1 MPFLKY
7 PEIENHYRTKEV
19 QYVLDKFPHME
30 NEQYILQEKLDGS
43 CVSLVFSKDGKLTP
57 AKRSGVIHEN
67 ENFYDIWNVLHN
79 QYSEGVIYL
88 LSDYAKSIKSELN
101 VYGELFGKGIQRR
114 INYGNEKCV
123 RFFDLRIDDVMMSPV
138 EMEDIFRSLNIEDML
153 VPNFGV
159 VKGLNKALEF
169 DVEDKMT
176 LLNPEGGD
184 LIEGIVIKPYNGMF
198 QVDGGI
204 FYLKKKREKFKES
217 KPKKEIAPVD
227 SKLEYLQSSFRD
239 YITENRVLGI
249 FSKYGEIEKPTQI
262 GEYIKHVLE
271 DAKNDFLKDYGDEMS
286 DLDKKDMK
294 YVYNVSKDVVKLLEK
309 HL

>member
-1 MPFLKY
+1 MFRKF

-30 NEQYILQEKLDGS
+30 NEQYILQEKIDGS
-43 CVSLVFSKDGKLTP
+43 CISLVFDKDGKLTP

-79 QYSEGVIYL
+79 LYSEDVIYL

-114 INYGNEKCV
+114 INYGNEKYI

-138 EMEDIFRSLNIEDML
+138 EMEDIFSLLNIEDML

-169 DVEDKMT
+169 DVEDKVT
-176 LLNPEGGD
+176 LVNPEGGD

-217 KPKKEIAPVD
+217 KPKKERVPVD
-227 SKLEYLQSSFRD
+227 SKLEYLQNAFRD

-262 GEYIKHVLE
+262 GEYIKYVLE
-271 DAKNDFLKDYGDEMS
+271 DSKSDFLKDYSDEMD
-286 DLDKKDMK
+286 DLDKKGMK

-309 HL
+309 YL